1 MTGRKQL
8 SESIADALRGELE
21 SGRYRAGKALPSVA
35 ELCKRFGA
43 GAFAVRS
50 ALRKL
55 RDEGFVAIKKHVGAI
70 VSQKAACPW
79 KGRVAFVAVG
89 TPGSYFMHKQAV
101 LLGERLRKRGYD
113 LTTLFLGSQKDV
125 AVHVDDVLRLA
136 VNGLS
141 FAVCY
146 CSERQFVEVFDRAHV
161 PYIILDGFAR
171 DFPNARAVVR
181 ADTRK
186 CYGKLIRALRE
197 GRVKNLLEV
206 DFERVMDRS
215 FKSQFVAAGISVQ
228 RLLCK
233 WSYESPMRLVD
244 VRRIGHEAV
253 RDFFADERHR
263 AHPPDAILFDDD
275 YLAEGGLVALLE
287 AGLRVPNDVKVVTF
301 CNKGNEPFL
310 GVSLAR
316 IENDPVA
323 YADTVAEFILKLLA
337 GRSVKPPNISS
348 RFIPGESL

>member
-1 MTGRKQL
+1 MRKL
-8 SESIADALRGELE
+8 ESEKIAETLKGELE
-21 SGRYRAGKALPSVA
+21 AGRWKAGERLPSVA
-35 ELCKRFGA
+35 ELRERFGV

-50 ALRKL
+50 AVRKL
-55 RDEGFVAIKKHVGAI
+55 RDEGLVTIKKHVGAV
-70 VSQKAACPW
+70 VSQKAARSW

-89 TPGSYFMHKQAV
+89 TPGSYFMHKLAV
-101 LLGERLRKRGYD
+101 LLGERLRKCGYD

-125 AVHVDDVLRLA
+125 SVHVDDVVRLA

-161 PYIILDGFAR
+161 PYVVLDGFAR

-181 ADTRK
+181 VDARK
-186 CYGKLIRALRE
+186 CYDKFIRILCERKL
-197 GRVKNLLEV
+197 KNVLEV
-206 DFERVMDRS
+206 DFERVMDRR
-215 FKSQFVAAGISVQ
+215 FKSRFVDAGISVR

-233 WSYESPMRLVD
+233 WSYESPMQLAD
-244 VRRIGHEAV
+244 VRRVGYEAV
-253 RDFFADERHR
+253 KGFFADEHHR

-275 YLAEGGLVALLE
+275 YLAKGGIVALLE

-301 CNKGNEPFL
+301 CNRGNEPFL

-316 IENDPVA
+316 IENDPVR
-323 YADTVAEFILKLLA
+323 YADVVAEFILKLLA
-337 GRSVKPPNISS
+337 GRSAKPPCVSS